1 MERIDTTL
9 VMALRE
15 RLREATGTEIEMI
28 ETHISWVLLAPEL
41 AYKLKKP
48 VHLPFVDFS
57 SAAAREHFCSEELRL
72 NRRFAPSLY
81 LGVVPVYG
89 TPDAPRIG
97 GDGAHERGEP
107 IDHLVCM
114 RRFPEAAV
122 LRSQLQAPS
131 FDPLLLDRFAQ
142 RLAAAHA
149 SAGRATPPSPFG
161 DPEQIALA
169 ATRIVAQLQAQLGE
183 PHLEPV
189 RQWIDDKS
197 RELRMAWIARQQG
210 GAVRECHGD
219 LHTANIV
226 CLDDELVGFDCIE
239 FDPALQWIDVISDA
253 AFLTMDLKA
262 RGRRDLAY
270 RFLDAW
276 LQYSGD
282 YEGLPVLAFYEV
294 YRALVRGL
302 ASCLGPGHAAADGTA
317 GGVDYMAC
325 AHELMRDT
333 HGGARLMITHGFS
346 GSGKSSIA
354 SQLLQFAGAVRI
366 RSDVERKRLFGLGPL
381 ARSAGRGIDIYT
393 PEATRHTFDRMLACA
408 RSALLAGYPVIVD
421 AAFLRRGERRNFERL
436 AAELGVRCSILDCR
450 ASDAVLRHRVA
461 QRRAHGDDASEA
473 DLQVLDRQQAYHEPL
488 DDGERARAIEVFTDG
503 ALDIA
508 SIDSRWRGAAAR
520 RA

>member
-9 VMALRE
+9 VTALRE
-15 RLREATGTEIEMI
+15 RLRQVSGTEIETV
-28 ETHISWVLLAPEL
+28 ETHISWVLLTPAL

-57 SAAAREHFCSEELRL
+57 SVAAREHFCNEELRL

-89 TPDAPRIG
+89 TVDAPRIG
-97 GDGAHERGEP
+97 GDGKDETSEP

-114 RRFPEAAV
+114 RRFPESAV
-122 LRSQLQAPS
+122 LRSQLRAPS
-131 FDPLLLDRFAQ
+131 FDPALLDRFAQ
-142 RLAAAHA
+142 RLAASHA

-161 DPEQIALA
+161 DPGQIALA
-169 ATRIVAQLQAQLGE
+169 ATRIVAQLRAQVGI
-183 PHLEPV
+183 PRLEPV
-189 RQWIDDKS
+189 QQWIDDKAC
-197 RELRMAWIARQQG
+197 ELRMAWFARQQG

-226 CLDDELVGFDCIE
+226 CLDAELVAFDCIE
-239 FDPALQWIDVISDA
+239 FDPALRWIDVMSDV

-262 RGRRDLAY
+262 RGRRDLAF

-276 LQYSGD
+276 LQHSGD
-282 YEGLPVLAFYEV
+282 YEGLPVLVFYEV
-294 YRALVRGL
+294 YRSLVRGL
-302 ASCLGPGHAAADGTA
+302 ASCLGPGHEAPDGTA

-354 SQLLQFAGAVRI
+354 SQLVQFAGAVRI

-381 ARSAGRGIDIYT
+381 ARSAGQGIDIYS
-393 PEATRHTFDRMLACA
+393 PEATRRTFDRMWACA
-408 RSALLAGYPVIVD
+408 RSALLAGCPVIVD

-436 AAELGVRCSILDCR
+436 AAELGVSCSILDCR

-461 QRRAHGDDASEA
+461 QRCAHGDDASEA
-473 DLQVLDRQQAYHEPL
+473 DLQVLDRQLAYHEPL
-488 DDGERARAIEVFTDG
+488 DDGESARAIEVFTDG
-503 ALDIA
+503 AVDVA
-508 SIDSRWRGAAAR
+508 SIESRWRDAAAKS
-520 RA
+520 A

>member
-9 VMALRE
+9 VFALRE
-15 RLREATGTEIEMI
+15 RLREATGTEIETV
-28 ETHISWVLLAPEL
+28 ETHISWVLLTPEL

-57 SAAAREHFCSEELRL
+57 SAAAREHFCNEELRL
-72 NRRFAPSLY
+72 NQRFAPSLY

-89 TPDAPRIG
+89 MLDAPRIG
-97 GDGAHERGEP
+97 GDGAHERGAP

-122 LRSQLQAPS
+122 LRSQLRAPS

-142 RLAAAHA
+142 RLAASHA
-149 SAGRATPPSPFG
+149 SADRATPPSPFG

-169 ATRIVAQLQAQLGE
+169 ATRIVVQLCAQLGN
-183 PHLEPV
+183 PRLEPV
-189 RQWIDDKS
+189 RQWIDDKA

-226 CLDDELVGFDCIE
+226 SLDDELVAFDCIE
-239 FDPALQWIDVISDA
+239 FDPALRWIDVMSDA

-262 RGRRDLAY
+262 RDRRDLAY

-276 LQYSGD
+276 LQHSGD

-302 ASCLGPGHAAADGTA
+302 ASCLGPGHGAADGTV

-325 AHELMRDT
+325 AQELMRDT
-333 HGGARLMITHGFS
+333 RAGARLMITHGFS

-366 RSDVERKRLFGLGPL
+366 RSDVERKRLFGLDPL
-381 ARSAGRGIDIYT
+381 ARSAGQGIDIYT
-393 PEATRHTFDRMLACA
+393 PEATRRTFDRMRACA

-421 AAFLRRGERRNFERL
+421 AAFLRRDERRNFERL
-436 AAELGVRCSILDCR
+436 AAELGVPCSILDCR
-450 ASDAVLRHRVA
+450 ASNAVLRHRVA
-461 QRRAHGDDASEA
+461 RRSAHGNDASEA
-473 DLQVLDRQQAYHEPL
+473 DLQVLERQLAYHEPL
-488 DDGERARAIEVFTDG
+488 DEGESARTIEVFTDG
-503 ALDIA
+503 AVDIA
-508 SIDSRWRGAAAR
+508 SIDSRWRDAAAKCV
-520 RA
+520 